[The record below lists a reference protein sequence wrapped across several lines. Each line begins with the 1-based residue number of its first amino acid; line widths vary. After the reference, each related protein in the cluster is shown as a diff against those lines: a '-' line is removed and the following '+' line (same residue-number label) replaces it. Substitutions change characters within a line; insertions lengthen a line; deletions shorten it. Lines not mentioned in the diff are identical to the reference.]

1 MIFYWLIGGIVITT
15 LTFFLSIDNINLWK
29 SLNASAIVAL
39 AYCIVL
45 IIFNIKLFPLK
56 RKIVL
61 IAVFVIGVFFVFKSW
76 SLAYEQSTW
85 QKETLLR
92 IRGSIS
98 RGVLNVS
105 LNNAM
110 LHVLSNYHSQADKNK
125 KSLKEIYKDLIKT
138 DTDFVKTLKLSQE
151 DSPLIYNKVLSD
163 TELVFIGQEMF
174 VKGRNPDFANY
185 TGKKGMVQVRAT
197 LTSKGVKYESEN

>member
-125 KSLKEIYKDLIKT
+125 KSLKEIYNELIKT
-138 DTDFVKTLKLSQE
+138 DSGFIETLKLSQE

>member
-125 KSLKEIYKDLIKT
+125 KSLKEIYNELIKT
-138 DTDFVKTLKLSQE
+138 DSGFIETLKLSQE

-163 TELVFIGQEMF
+163 TELVFIGQEIF
-174 VKGRNPDFANY
+174 VKGRNPDFANAS
-185 TGKKGMVQVRAT
+185 GKKGMVQVRAT